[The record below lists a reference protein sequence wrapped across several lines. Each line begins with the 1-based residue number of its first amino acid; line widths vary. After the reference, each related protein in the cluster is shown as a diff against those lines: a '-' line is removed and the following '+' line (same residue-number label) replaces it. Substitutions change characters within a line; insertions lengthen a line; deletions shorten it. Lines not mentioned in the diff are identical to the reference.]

1 MHIGKSWIRGG
12 VALWLLGLA
21 LSSDTLAAQGGA
33 IEGKVLAN
41 GAPVQGAAV
50 AAAGPAARVTA
61 TDAQGVFSL
70 ADLPAGT
77 YALTVSKAGFA
88 TERRSLSLAAGQTLK
103 LVVSLRPAAPAGQ
116 PAADKTAKP
125 MDAVVEEKRSE
136 VASRGDDASGRAA
149 GGAPAARPAS
159 VAPVAAAEPEYAPRP
174 SAPPAKAKI
183 ASGGGGLLGGA
194 VGSSSSAGP
203 MRLARAGEDRDRGAN
218 TEQYVDPG
226 LNQWTD
232 AEKDSLS
239 TFAVDVDTGSYT
251 IVRRKLREGG
261 LPPTAAVRV
270 EEFVNYFRYDYPAP
284 TDIPFRVD
292 LEAAPSPF
300 EKNLTLLRVGMK
312 GMEAKAGV
320 RKPLHLTFL
329 VDTSGSMQSAD
340 KLGLVKRSLRFLVD
354 QLQDHDTVALC
365 TYAGSVREVL
375 RPTDMAHRARIHEAI
390 ESLSA
395 GGSTAMGT
403 GLELAYRQAWD
414 NFKQGHENRVIV
426 LSDGDAN
433 VGRTSH
439 GDMLTSIS
447 WYAQRGVTLS
457 TIGFGRGNYKD
468 HKMEQLANKGN
479 GNYFYI
485 DSFSEAKR
493 VFGEKLA
500 GTLQVIA
507 KDVKIQVEFPP
518 KAVKKYR
525 LVGYENRDIADR
537 DFRNDKVDAGEIGAG
552 HTVTA
557 IYEVEVTNPRTAWAI
572 ARVRWKAPDGDRA
585 DEREFAIDG
594 GMTRESFAQTTA
606 DTKRAVAAAALAENL
621 RRSPFRESWTMQKA
635 RELAQASLSRESPE
649 EIELMELIDRAA
661 KLIR

>member
-1 MHIGKSWIRGG
+1 M
-12 VALWLLGLA
+12 WLLGLVFA
-21 LSSDTLAAQGGA
+21 GHALAADSGEISGVVRAGGA
-33 IEGKVLAN
+33 PLPGVAVN
-41 GAPVQGAAV
+41 ATGPV
-50 AAAGPAARVTA
+50 ARNA
-61 TDAQGVFSL
+61 TSDAQGAFRLTALPDGQYSL
-70 ADLPAGT
+70 TFAKSGYLT
-77 YALTVSKAGFA
+77 QRRTLALKG
-88 TERRSLSLAAGQTLK
+88 GGTLK
-103 LVVSLRPAAPAGQ
+103 LVVELAPPAPAADRAAAVESAPAKSVDGLLMEEKRATSSRGDAGAGRVQPAPRPAA
-116 PAADKTAKP
+116 
-125 MDAVVEEKRSE
+125 V
-136 VASRGDDASGRAA
+136 
-149 GGAPAARPAS
+149 APAEERE
-159 VAPVAAAEPEYAPRP
+159 AP
-174 SAPPAKAKI
+174 PPAKARR
-183 ASGGGGLLGGA
+183 ARGGGGTLGVATGH
-194 VGSSSSAGP
+194 GGP
-203 MRLARAGEDRDRGAN
+203 MPSRPRGGEDPRGN
-218 TEQYVDPG
+218 TEQYVSPG
-226 LNQWTD
+226 LNLWTD
-232 AEKDSLS
+232 ADKDALS

-261 LPPTAAVRV
+261 LPPPAAVRV
-270 EEFVNYFRYDYPAP
+270 EEFVNYFHYDYPAP
-284 TDIPFRVD
+284 TDLPFRVA

-300 EKNLTLLRVGMK
+300 EKNLMLLRVGMK

-329 VDTSGSMQSAD
+329 VDTSGSMQAAD
-340 KLGLVKRSLRFLVD
+340 KMGLVKRSLRFLVD
-354 QLQDHDTVALC
+354 QLGDQDTVALT

-375 RPTDMAHRARIHEAI
+375 RPTGMRERARIHEAI
-390 ESLSA
+390 EALSA

-439 GDMLTSIS
+439 GDMLTSIA

-479 GNYFYI
+479 GNYYYI
-485 DSFSEAKR
+485 DTFSEAKR
-493 VFGEKLA
+493 VFGEKLS

-557 IYEVEVTNPRTAWAI
+557 LYEVEVVNPRTAWAI

-585 DEREFAIDG
+585 EEREFAIDG
-594 GMTRESFAQTTA
+594 SMMRESFARTSA
-606 DTKRAVAAAALAENL
+606 DTRRAVAAAALAENL
-621 RRSPFRESWTMQKA
+621 RKSPFRESWTMQKA
-635 RELAQASLSRESPE
+635 RELAQSSLSRESPE
-649 EIELMELIDRAA
+649 ELELMELIDRAA
-661 KLIR
+661 KLMR